1 MVTAVLND
9 TDLRRRAW
17 EAASQVVDPEIPVL
31 TIADLGVLR
40 DVQVHDGRV
49 EVAITP
55 TYSGCPAMNMI
66 ALEIELALERAGI
79 ARPTVRTVLS
89 PAWTTD
95 WMSEDGR
102 NKLRAYGI
110 APPQASNSRRAL
122 FGEQQVACPQCGSQN
137 TELLS
142 EFGSTSCKA
151 LWRCKA
157 AANRSIISSVIEVLH
172 AVIAS
177 AAKQSIKPQRKGG
190 LLRCARAARNDG
202 EETLMSHAPRFH
214 RLAVNDLRREAADA
228 VSMTFAIPKELE
240 DDYGFTPGQY
250 LTLRTTM
257 DGEEVRRSYSICSG
271 PDDGELRIA
280 VKKVDGGAFSNWA
293 ADELK
298 PGDELD
304 VMTPTGRFG
313 IAHAPDEAR
322 IYVGFAAGSGI
333 TPILS
338 IVKGVLAREPNSR
351 FFLFYGNR
359 STSGMLFLEELEELK
374 DRFMQRL
381 SLFHVISGEEQD
393 IPILHGRLDGE
404 KVRVLLRSLVP
415 AASVDHVFICGPM
428 GMSEDIE
435 ATCREIGIAE
445 DRIHVERFV
454 SEFGGKPRPKKII
467 EASAPPKAMASLIID
482 GKRREVPVAEEES
495 ILDAALRAGMD
506 LPFACKGGMCS
517 TCRAKLVEG
526 DAQMEVNYS
535 LEPWELKA
543 GFILTCQARP
553 CSDKVVVDY
562 DHV

>member
-1 MVTAVLND
+1 M
-9 TDLRRRAW
+9 
-17 EAASQVVDPEIPVL
+17 
-31 TIADLGVLR
+31 
-40 DVQVHDGRV
+40 
-49 EVAITP
+49 
-55 TYSGCPAMNMI
+55 
-66 ALEIELALERAGI
+66 
-79 ARPTVRTVLS
+79 
-89 PAWTTD
+89 
-95 WMSEDGR
+95 
-102 NKLRAYGI
+102 
-110 APPQASNSRRAL
+110 
-122 FGEQQVACPQCGSQN
+122 
-137 TELLS
+137 
-142 EFGSTSCKA
+142 
-151 LWRCKA
+151 
-157 AANRSIISSVIEVLH
+157 SSV
-172 AVIAS
+172 
-177 AAKQSIKPQRKGG
+177 
-190 LLRCARAARNDG
+190 
-202 EETLMSHAPRFH
+202 PRFH
-214 RLAVNDLRREAADA
+214 RLAVNDLRRESVDA
-228 VSMTFAIPKELE
+228 VSLTFAIPHELAG
-240 DDYGFTPGQY
+240 DYSFAPGQY

-280 VKKVDGGAFSNWA
+280 VKKVDGGAFSSWA

-298 PGDELD
+298 AGDQLD

-313 IAHAPDEAR
+313 IAYAPDQAR
-322 IYVGFAAGSGI
+322 LYVGFAAGSGI

-338 IVKGVLAREPNSR
+338 IVKGVLAREPRSR

-359 STSGMLFLEELEELK
+359 SAGGMLFREALEELK

-381 SLFHVISGEEQD
+381 SIFHVISGEEQD

-415 AASVDHVFICGPM
+415 AASVDHVFICGPT

-454 SEFGGKPRPKKII
+454 SEFGGKPRPKTVVA
-467 EASAPPKAMASLIID
+467 ASAPAKAMASLVVD
-482 GKRREVPVAEEES
+482 GKRREVPVAEGES

-526 DAQMEVNYS
+526 DARMEVNYS

-553 CSDKVVVDY
+553 LSQKVVVDY